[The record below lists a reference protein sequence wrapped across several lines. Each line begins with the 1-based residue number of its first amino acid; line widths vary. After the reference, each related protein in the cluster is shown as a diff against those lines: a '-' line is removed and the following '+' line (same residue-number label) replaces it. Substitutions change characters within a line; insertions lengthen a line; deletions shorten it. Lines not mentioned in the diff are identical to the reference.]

1 MVQSLRTHVYPTHE
15 ISLRKN
21 CFVILALEGVE
32 EASRRSREATV
43 MPNIK
48 VFSGN
53 SNPELAR
60 DIAHRLGLPDLNKV
74 TVQKFSNKETR

>member
-1 MVQSLRTHVYPTHE
+1 MYNNNIPIE
-15 ISLRKN
+15 ISPHPTRAKEPR
-21 CFVILALEGVE
+21 FVYLALDGIED
-32 EASRRSREATV
+32 ASREAATVTV

-53 SNPELAR
+53 SNPDLAR